1 MRGTQKNQLINM
13 RILEL
18 WKILIKIAIG
28 VILFYLIIIVALFF
42 MLLP

>member
-28 VILFYLIIIVALFF
+28 VILFYLIIFVALFF